1 MKIISRIILFFI
13 FVMFPIVIC
22 NGEVTNSSILSEPYI
37 FVTKWGSKGSG
48 DGQFRGPEGIAVD
61 SKGNVY
67 VLDTLKNNIQKFD
80 SSGNFITKW
89 GSHGEKEGKFA
100 GRRVAVDMNDNI
112 YVTSIGNDNIE
123 VFDSEGN
130 FITEWGF
137 HGAGDGQLKDPLDIA
152 IEPDG
157 NILIKDYTQYIKR
170 FTPDGDFISKW
181 YISNEFLSGMYRSL
195 NYIAVDP
202 EGNVYITYRASSFEL
217 FETVSENQKITHI
230 DFTKWTY
237 FAYILKYNSS
247 GEFIAK
253 LGSHGEEDGKFTHFG
268 GLTVD
273 SRGYLYVYGSHNC
286 IQILDSEGNFI
297 TKWGS
302 QGTGDGEFSVPLG
315 IALDREGN
323 VYVADCGNCRIQK
336 FAPNPEFKGDN

>member
-1 MKIISRIILFFI
+1 
-13 FVMFPIVIC
+13 MFPIIIC
-22 NGEVTNSSILSEPYI
+22 NGEVTNSSTLSEPYI
-37 FVTKWGSKGSG
+37 FVTKWGSKGFG
-48 DGQFRGPEGIAVD
+48 DGQFRRPEGIAVD

-67 VLDTLKNNIQKFD
+67 VSDTLKNNIQKFD

-89 GSHGEKEGKFA
+89 GSHGEKDGEIA
-100 GRRVAVDMNDNI
+100 GPRRVAVDLNDNV
-112 YVTSIGNDNIE
+112 YVPSIGNDNIE

-130 FITEWGF
+130 FITEWGSG
-137 HGAGDGQLKDPLDIA
+137 GAGEGRLKDPLDIA

-157 NILIKDYTQYIKR
+157 NILIKDDTQYIKR

-181 YISNEFLSGMYRSL
+181 YISDELLSSGYRSL

-202 EGNVYITYRASSFEL
+202 EGNVYITYRASCFEL
-217 FETVSENQKITHI
+217 FETKVGNQKITHI

-237 FAYILKYNSS
+237 FSYILKYNLS

-253 LGSHGEEDGKFTHFG
+253 LGSYGEEDGEFKHFG
-268 GLTVD
+268 GLTID
-273 SRGYLYVYGSHNC
+273 SRGYLYVNDSHQC

-302 QGTGDGEFSVPLG
+302 HGTGDGEFSVPKG

-323 VYVADCGNCRIQK
+323 VYVADCGNHRIQK
-336 FAPNPEFKGDN
+336 FAPNPQYKANN